1 MKVKFFLILAF
12 LLLAFIRLEK
22 MVILISSRFPFFIL
36 VPSLFLLIIISTLVI
51 VLIKKF
57 TFSEFFKL
65 AKRNLVYISVL
76 FLSCLSIFLILSLN
90 NKLVLNK
97 NLSYPIV
104 KLPSDFAT
112 SSDLVRNGVLYID
125 NSKQKNI
132 EITSGPYVHLPD

>member
-12 LLLAFIRLEK
+12 LLLVFIRLEK
-22 MVILISSRFPFFIL
+22 MVILISARFPFFIL

-90 NKLVLNK
+90 N
-97 NLSYPIV
+97 
-104 KLPSDFAT
+104 
-112 SSDLVRNGVLYID
+112 
-125 NSKQKNI
+125 
-132 EITSGPYVHLPD
+132 